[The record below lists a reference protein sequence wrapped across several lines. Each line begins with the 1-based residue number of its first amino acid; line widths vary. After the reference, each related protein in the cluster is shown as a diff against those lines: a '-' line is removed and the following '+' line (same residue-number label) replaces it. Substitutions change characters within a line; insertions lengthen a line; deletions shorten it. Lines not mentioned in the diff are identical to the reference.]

1 MPSID
6 PSVRYVWCPEYT
18 LRSVPQRLFIAW
30 ENEAHAIGTDYIAP
44 NIDEAELVC
53 TDLNK
58 PLGHD
63 SHKQWLR
70 IATSYIQITAKGAPV
85 LLKQPEFKPWDR
97 DAALQALDEFLPAY
111 RETLRSLGPD
121 TETETEHPDPSAD
134 MLGELARTLDRF
146 VAETDD
152 NIGVQRRHLDA
163 LQADPG
169 AWEPDSNFRIF
180 RAGELLRHFESVREP
195 LVELR
200 AKACDT
206 YEIVTG
212 HTLQLPPDMPPPDP
226 GAQAAIAEAAS
237 SVIRV

>member
-1 MPSID
+1 MASID

-18 LRSVPQRLFIAW
+18 LRSVPQRLFITW
-30 ENEAHAIGTDYIAP
+30 ENQPHAIGTDYIAP

-70 IATSYIQITAKGAPV
+70 IAATYIQITAKGAPV
-85 LLKQPEFKPWDR
+85 LLKEPEFKPWDR
-97 DAALQALDEFLPAY
+97 DAALHALDEFLPAY
-111 RETLRSLGPD
+111 RDAVRSLAPD
-121 TETETEHPDPSAD
+121 PETEAPDPTAD
-134 MLGELARTLDRF
+134 MLADLARTLDRL

-152 NIGVQRRHLDA
+152 NIGVQRAHLDA

-169 AWEPDSNFRIF
+169 AWEPDPNFRIF
-180 RAGELLRHFESVREP
+180 RAGHLLRHFESVRSP
-195 LVELR
+195 LAELR
-200 AKACDT
+200 AKASDT

-226 GAQAAIAEAAS
+226 AAQAAIAESAS